1 MRRAFFMWCV
11 PYCKRRHIA
20 SRKAMYCTLK
30 GGLLHCERPPFAMCW
45 HAALYAECDLWYSA
59 GCLMVCRRLPLVW
72 TNTLFRVFLLGV

>member
-30 GGLLHCERPPFAMCW
+30 GGLLHCERPPFAIPLIFRL
-45 HAALYAECDLWYSA
+45 LYAGRML
-59 GCLMVCRRLPLVW
+59 CRVAL
-72 TNTLFRVFLLGV
+72 